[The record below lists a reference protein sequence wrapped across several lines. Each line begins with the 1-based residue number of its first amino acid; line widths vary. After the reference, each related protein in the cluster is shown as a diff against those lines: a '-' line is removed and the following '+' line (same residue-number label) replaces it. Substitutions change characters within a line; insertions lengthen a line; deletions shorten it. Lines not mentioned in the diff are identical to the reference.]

1 MMIKISPADF
11 GRQAAWI
18 NASNQPCAKVGTET
32 ANVAIIV
39 ENFHRRKRGW
49 PTSPKAAKEVLET
62 RLFFVDF
69 YCFSAKFCI
78 FDKGGPMA
86 KLTHD
91 FFNGDTAAIAQA
103 LLGKYLVRNRN
114 GELLAGRITETEAY
128 VGRCDKAC
136 HAYNYRRT
144 PRTETLFMA
153 PGHAYIYFIY
163 GMYHCLNFV
172 TEPEGEPSAVL
183 LRGLEPAAG
192 AETMKHLRFGDAP
205 MNAYRRKNFLNG
217 PGKVCKALDLT
228 TAQNKLDLEGDVL
241 FLCDSM
247 ADVGLT
253 DPVTGPEHICAG
265 PRIGVDYAEEA
276 KDFPWRFW
284 LEKEN

>member
-1 MMIKISPADF
+1 
-11 GRQAAWI
+11 
-18 NASNQPCAKVGTET
+18 
-32 ANVAIIV
+32 
-39 ENFHRRKRGW
+39 
-49 PTSPKAAKEVLET
+49 
-62 RLFFVDF
+62 
-69 YCFSAKFCI
+69 
-78 FDKGGPMA
+78 MA

-91 FFNGDTAAIAQA
+91 FFNGDTVAIAQA

-172 TEPEGEPSAVL
+172 TEPDGEPSAVL
-183 LRGLEPAAG
+183 LRGLEPTAG

-217 PGKVCKALDLT
+217 PGKVCKALELT